1 VTSFPILDVAIGLSF
16 FYLLLGLICTTVNE
30 MIAAWRGTRAKYLD
44 EGINR
49 LLGGDAALKKELYQH
64 PLILSMARS
73 DKVDCPSYIPSG
85 KFATALLDI
94 LSGPGAPLTNVA
106 AVKAGADANAVAT
119 KNDALKGSI
128 TALID
133 RSNNDPD
140 ALHFNVA
147 AWFDDGMDR
156 VSGWYKRN
164 AQYNALIL
172 AAIVT
177 LAINADTI
185 HVGNVLWTSPTTRAA
200 VVQAAQ
206 TRASQARPEEALP
219 MVEYPDPHNATAS
232 TPKNVPT
239 NPEDALTS
247 GEQQLLGVLTGWGP
261 EWEKLGAAWKLSFS
275 AWIAAFLA
283 IVWDHLLGWV
293 LTAIAV
299 SLGAPFWF
307 DTLNRFVN
315 IRNAGRAP
323 DEARS
328 KNAPAPTPAKP

>member
-1 VTSFPILDVAIGLSF
+1 MTSFPILDVAIGLSF

-30 MIAAWRGTRAKYLD
+30 MFAAWWNTRAKFLD

-49 LLGGDAALKKELYQH
+49 LLGGDKELKKELYHH

-73 DKVDCPSYIPSG
+73 DKVDCPSYIPAG

-94 LSGPGAPLTNVA
+94 LSGKDKSMTDVA
-106 AVKAGADANAVAT
+106 AVKAGADT
-119 KNDALKGSI
+119 KTDLLKGAI
-128 TALID
+128 GALID
-133 RSNNDPD
+133 RSNGDPD
-140 ALHFNVA
+140 VLHQNVA
-147 AWFDDGMDR
+147 AWFNDGMDR
-156 VSGWYKRN
+156 VTGWYKRN

-177 LAINADTI
+177 LAMNADTI
-185 HVGNVLWTSPTTRAA
+185 HVADVLWTSPTTRAA
-200 VVQAAQ
+200 LVQAAQ
-206 TRASQARPEEALP
+206 TRASQARPEAAAALP
-219 MVEYPDPHNATAS
+219 MVEYPNPHDATAS

-239 NPEDALTS
+239 NPEDALTA
-247 GEQQLLGVLTGWGP
+247 GEKQLLGALTGWTP
-261 EWEKLGAAWKLSFS
+261 EWEKLGAAWAMSFG
-275 AWIAAFLA
+275 AWISAFLA

-307 DTLNRFVN
+307 DTLNRFIN

-328 KNAPAPTPAKP
+328 KNAPPAVPVKS

>member
-30 MIAAWRGTRAKYLD
+30 MIAGWRNTRAKYLD

-49 LLGGDAALKKELYQH
+49 LLGGDKALKKQLYDH
-64 PLILSMARS
+64 PLIRSMARS
-73 DKVDCPSYIPSG
+73 DTAECPSYIPSG

-94 LSGPGAPLTNVA
+94 LSGTDKPMTNVG
-106 AVKAGADANAVAT
+106 AVKAGADT
-119 KNDALKGSI
+119 KNKDLKGSI
-128 TALID
+128 GALID
-133 RSNNDPD
+133 RSNSDPD
-140 ALHFNVA
+140 VLHLNVA

-156 VSGWYKRN
+156 VTGWYKRN

-177 LAINADTI
+177 LAMNADTI
-185 HVGNVLWTSPTTRAA
+185 HVADVLWTSPTTRAA

-219 MVEYPDPHNATAS
+219 MVEYADPHNATAS
-232 TPKNVPT
+232 TAKHVPT
-239 NPEDALTS
+239 NPQDALTS

-261 EWEKLGAAWKLSFS
+261 EWEKLGAAWAAGFS

-307 DTLNRFVN
+307 DTLNRFIN

-323 DEARS
+323 DEARA
-328 KNAPAPTPAKP
+328 KNAPAPAPAPNKP